1 MPLTVSATACACAR
15 SIRRSAQK
23 NIDGVDPNG
32 TGDDVALARS
42 ARDNLLTSSPREQF
56 ASFRFFVAKEAAAID
71 KEVRIRARRV
81 RFENTSARSGCCVR
95 AFTTTTA

>member
-1 MPLTVSATACACAR
+1 MHAR
-15 SIRRSAQK
+15 DLFAVAQK

-32 TGDDVALARS
+32 TGDDVALARR

-56 ASFRFFVAKEAAAID
+56 TWFRFFVAKEAAAID

-81 RFENTSARSGCCVR
+81 RFENTTARSGCCVR
-95 AFTTTTA
+95 AFTTTTTV